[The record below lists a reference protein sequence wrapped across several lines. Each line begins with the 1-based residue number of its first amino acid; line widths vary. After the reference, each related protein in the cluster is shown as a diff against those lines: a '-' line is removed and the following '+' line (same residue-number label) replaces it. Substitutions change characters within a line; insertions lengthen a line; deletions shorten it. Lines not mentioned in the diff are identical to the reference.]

1 MSNFML
7 MRIAFCRAVGAG
19 RVYSAKIVTARCY
32 ALLAVMYI
40 YIYIVAREWRN
51 FDRISRITLD
61 QPFNK
66 GEKKLLCFQNAYV
79 FTKCPNPCCKV

>member
-1 MSNFML
+1 
-7 MRIAFCRAVGAG
+7 
-19 RVYSAKIVTARCY
+19 
-32 ALLAVMYI
+32 MYI

-66 GEKKLLCFQNAYV
+66 GEKKIALLP
-79 FTKCPNPCCKV
+79 KCVRFYKMPQPLLQSVTL